1 MEIRIIDAMHEKDI
15 NLPNQP
21 FPLRGRM
28 VISYTGTRWEHR
40 EEMLPENQI
49 TEMVFPD
56 ENYVYSEMKDSLFL
70 GAYDGEVCVGLAIL
84 NPAFGNRL
92 YISDMKVDRLW
103 RRKGVGRLLIRKA
116 IELVKERN
124 YTGLSVVAQD
134 NNLDACLFYLS
145 CGFEIGGLDTA
156 VYQGTSQEG
165 KSDIY
170 FYMH

>member
-1 MEIRIIDAMHEKDI
+1 MEIRIIDAIHGNDI

-28 VISYTGTRWEHR
+28 VVSYTGTQWRHR
-40 EEMLPENQI
+40 EELLPEDQI

-56 ENYVYSEMKDSLFL
+56 ENYVYSEKKDSLFL
-70 GAYDGEVCVGLAIL
+70 GAYDGEACIGLAIL

-92 YISDMKVDRLW
+92 YISDLKVDRLW
-103 RRKGVGRLLIRKA
+103 RRKGVGRQLICKA
-116 IELVKERN
+116 QELAKERN
-124 YTGLSVVAQD
+124 YAGMYVVAQD

-145 CGFEIGGLDTA
+145 CGFEIGGLDTM
-156 VYQGTSQEG
+156 VYQGTNQEG

-170 FYMH
+170 FYK